1 MKLRK
6 SLVKSSA
13 ALITAAF
20 LALRTLLT
28 FSSSTTAG
36 TNLVRGTVFRS
47 QWGYCSPQSRKLTPK
62 TEPVKAH
69 GIRKKPCARSYCW
82 KTWANTDTGTLRRS
96 CARKRKSGIK
106 TTSSLIWPRNRW
118 NSSKKITIA
127 IRSRSSLRLL
137 KKSDLN
143 KKGAD
148 ECRLVYFVYFVGI
161 RLFKW
166 LSINKCML
174 LR

>member
-47 QWGYCSPQSRKLTPK
+47 QWGYCSPLSRKLTPK
-62 TEPVKAH
+62 TERVKTH
-69 GIRKKPCARSYCW
+69 GIRKKPYARSYCW
-82 KTWANTDTGTLRRS
+82 RTWANTDTGTLRRL

-143 KKGAD
+143 HKGAD
-148 ECRLVYFVYFVGI
+148 DFGLAYFVYFVGI

-166 LSINKCML
+166 FSINKCML